1 MVMIDVSVSQSGKI
15 RVNLLIEGGEPSV
28 DNILGSRIKYLR
40 ERRNHSQKQ
49 LAVELDI
56 TNVQLSRYETGSRKP
71 DPETIARIAR
81 FFHVSAD
88 FLLGLASTVHDP
100 KSVYITES
108 EHAML
113 EQIKQN
119 PELERVLQDL
129 FKTSRQKKETFIKMW
144 DLFQSKQD

>member
-1 MVMIDVSVSQSGKI
+1 MG
-15 RVNLLIEGGEPSV
+15 

-40 ERRNHSQKQ
+40 ERQNYSQKQ
-49 LAVELDI
+49 LAAELDI

-71 DPETIARIAR
+71 DPGTIARIAA

-108 EHAML
+108 EHGML
-113 EQIKQN
+113 EEIKKN
-119 PELERVLQDL
+119 PEIERVLREL
-129 FKTSRQKKETFIKMW
+129 MEASRQKRETFIKMW
-144 DLFQSKQD
+144 DLFQSK